1 MESLSPNIFVHDLNK
16 TIEFYK
22 ILGFSIVTTVPESG
36 ELDWAMMSCGK
47 VTVMFQTFKNLADKL
62 PEISRKD
69 GGSLLLYIQLTG
81 IRGFFETI
89 KNKVPILHGLEKT
102 FYGAT
107 EFSVKDNNGYVLTF
121 AEDEKQ

>member
-36 ELDWAMMSCGK
+36 ELDWAMMGCGK
-47 VTVMFQTFKNLADKL
+47 VTVMFQTFKSLADKL

-69 GGSLLLYIQLTG
+69 GGSLLLYIQLIG
-81 IRGFFETI
+81 IRAFFETI
-89 KNKVPILHGLEKT
+89 KNKVLILHGLEKT